1 MSYLINKD
9 TIGYERVWC
18 PDRTWDTPSY
28 TREDLNSQ
36 DVKKQQAVQGW
47 LAGLAEPWS
56 DTAVSFLVHPSNKTG
71 VIPEDERWVCD
82 YASFVY
88 DGIEAHVCAYA
99 ATPHEAFE
107 RCHNLLNELIENYYI
122 ELDDEDEP
130 NRKEEET

>member
-82 YASFVY
+82 YTSFVY
-88 DGIEAHVCAYA
+88 DGIEAHVCAC
-99 ATPHEAFE
+99 ATTPQEALE
-107 RCHNLLNELIENYYI
+107 KCHNLLNELLENYYV
-122 ELDDEDEP
+122 ESPDEDAS
-130 NRKEEET
+130 N